1 MTLYRTTSNQIVT
14 GHRADTVEAYED
26 NAGGLNLYAYSDGE
40 VVWSC
45 HYYGNEDEAAA
56 DFAGIA
62 EQGLDPV
69 AEGWESDDLD
79 LDGELGDL
87 FASSDWYSGLDG
99 SMFSVEHSGAAAQR
113 MARLYL
119 GEYDE

>member
-1 MTLYRTTSNQIVT
+1 MSEQKSI
-14 GHRADTVEAYED
+14 TVEAYED
-26 NAGGLNLYAYSDGE
+26 NAGGINLYAYSDGE

-69 AEGWESDDLD
+69 AEGWESEGLD

-87 FASSDWYSGLDG
+87 FASSDRYSGSDA
-99 SMFSVEHSGAAAQR
+99 SMFSVEQSGAAAQR

-119 GEYDE
+119 GEDDE